1 MIVIC
6 VESSHAKGMGHLFR
20 ALNLRSALMALGLE
34 CLILTNPDNVSEALL
49 VARGVDFICY
59 PANGNWDAH
68 AAEVVRDRHVD
79 VWVND
84 RLDTTMEHAQAL
96 LAVGTSLVT
105 FDDFGA
111 GARLAHI
118 NVAGLSFVPAADIPG
133 RRVLRGPE
141 WLVLPEEIASA
152 RRVAT
157 GARRLIISLGGS
169 DTHGGTLEV
178 IQKLESSW
186 ESITLI
192 LGPNFA
198 HAQSLATVVPD
209 NWVVKKNVP
218 SLIHELLAHDVAI
231 TGGGLTAFESSALG
245 LPTLIVACEDFE
257 IPRAQFLA
265 DWGCARYAGPVG
277 GVSREQL
284 NGQIDTASMSRAG
297 LRLPVAGAHNVASEI
312 AQLR

>member
-20 ALNLRSALMALGLE
+20 ALNLRSALLALGLE
-34 CLILTNPDNVSEALL
+34 CLILTNPDEVSEALL
-49 VARGVDFICY
+49 VARGVSYDCY
-59 PANGNWDAH
+59 PATGNWDGYAV
-68 AAEVVRDRHVD
+68 ELVRAKHVN

-84 RLDTTMEHAQAL
+84 RLDTTKEHAEAL

-111 GARLAHI
+111 GAGLADI
-118 NVAGLSFVPAADIPG
+118 NVAGLSFVPAAGILG

-141 WLVLPEEIASA
+141 WLVLPVEIAGA
-152 RRVAT
+152 RRLAS
-157 GARRLIISLGGS
+157 GARRLIISLGGA
-169 DTHGGTLEV
+169 DTHGATLEV
-178 IQKLESSW
+178 IEKLESSW
-186 ESITLI
+186 ESTTLI

-198 HAQSLATVVPD
+198 HAQSLAAVVPKS
-209 NWVVKKNVP
+209 WVVKKNVP
-218 SLIHELLAHDVAI
+218 SLIHEMLEHDVAI

-245 LPTLIVACEDFE
+245 MPTLIIACEDFE

-277 GVSREQL
+277 DVSIEQL

-312 AQLR
+312 ARLR